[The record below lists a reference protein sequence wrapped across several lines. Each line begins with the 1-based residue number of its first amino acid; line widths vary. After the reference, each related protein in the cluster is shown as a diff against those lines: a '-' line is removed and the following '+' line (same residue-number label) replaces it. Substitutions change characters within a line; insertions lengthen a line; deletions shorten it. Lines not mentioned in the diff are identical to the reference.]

1 MACVIGIAGGTGAG
15 KTTLV
20 RFLTPRFPRVCLVD
34 LDSYYRDRSR
44 IAPESRTDLNYDEP
58 SAIELSLLLDHLRQ
72 LANGRA
78 VQKPRYSFESHTR
91 IGADLVSPAPLIL
104 VEGLLALWWEE
115 LRAVLDLKV
124 FVDAPPG
131 VRLVRRIRRDVT
143 ERGRDVESVLTQ
155 YLSTVRPMHERYVE
169 STRCHADLVVVNT
182 GPVARSMARV
192 VLAVEAVTS
201 RATAGARHA

>member
-1 MACVIGIAGGTGAG
+1 MASVIGIAGGTGAG

-143 ERGRDVESVLTQ
+143 ERGRDVESILTQ

-169 STRCHADLVVVNT
+169 STRCYADLVVVNT

-192 VLAVEAVTS
+192 VLAVEAVTR
-201 RATAGARHA
+201 RATARARHA